1 MTDAIRADL
10 TNGVLTVTL
19 ARAEKK
25 NAITQAMYAALAEAT
40 NRARTDDAVRV
51 LLFRSEG
58 DSFSAGNDIA
68 DFIAIGSSGGGQVTD
83 APVFHFLRSLADLD
97 KPAVAAVRG
106 RAVGIGLTLLLHC
119 DLVVV
124 AEDALLSVPFVNLA
138 LAPEAASSLLLPTVI
153 GHQRAFEMFALGE
166 PIDGRTAVAWGLA
179 NRAVATDQVDS
190 VAAELAAKVA
200 ARAPNSIRKT
210 KQLMRD
216 AEGLWALMLR
226 EGEAFGS
233 QMSSPEAMEAFM
245 AFSQKRTP
253 DFSKAD

>member
-1 MTDAIRADL
+1 MTDHIQTDL
-10 TNGVLTVTL
+10 AAGVLTVTL
-19 ARAEKK
+19 ARPEKK
-25 NAITQAMYAALAEAT
+25 NAITQAMYAALSEAT
-40 NRARTDDAVRV
+40 ERARTDDAVRV

-68 DFIAIGSSGGGQVTD
+68 DFIALGSQGQQPLD
-83 APVFHFLRSLADLD
+83 MSVFRFLRALADFD

-119 DLVVV
+119 DIVVV

-138 LAPEAASSLLLPTVI
+138 LAPEAASSMLLPAAI
-153 GHQRAFEMFALGE
+153 GHRRAFEMFALGE

-179 NRAVATDQVDS
+179 NRAVAADQVEV
-190 VAAELAAKVA
+190 VAVELAGKLA

-210 KQLMRD
+210 KRLMRD
-216 AEGLWALMLR
+216 AETLWALMEK

-245 AFSQKRTP
+245 AFSQRRAP
-253 DFSKAD
+253 DFSKAG